1 MIWLQR
7 LREKL
12 FLKAKNQE
20 QFLHLLRD
28 AQKRE
33 LFDESTL
40 AMFEGVLQV
49 SDMQTRDIMIPRAQ
63 MVTVNADDTL
73 DEALPV
79 VIQAGHSRLPVV
91 GDNPNEI
98 VGILIVKD
106 LIPYMYHMNKKHKD
120 FKLQDIL
127 RPVSFIPES
136 KRLDTLLQEFRVNH
150 QHMAIVVD
158 EYGSIAGL
166 VTIEDV
172 LEQIV
177 GDIEDE
183 HDFDDENYIKKHSE
197 TTYIVK
203 AITPIEEF
211 NSYFKAKLDDEESDT
226 IGGIVLKAFGHLPKR
241 GENIIFEGFRFKILH
256 ADNRRIR
263 LLRVRR
269 NIK

>member
-1 MIWLQR
+1 MVWLKH

-12 FLKAKNQE
+12 FLKAKNLTE
-20 QFLHLLRD
+20 FLNIIRD
-28 AQKRE
+28 AQKRQ
-33 LFDESTL
+33 LIDDSTL
-40 AMFEGVLQV
+40 AMLEGVLQV
-49 SDMQTRDIMIPRAQ
+49 SDMQTRDIMIPRSQ
-63 MVTVNADDTL
+63 MISLQVDDDL
-73 DEALPV
+73 DACLPI
-79 VIQAGHSRLPVV
+79 VIQAGHSRLPVI
-91 GDNPNEI
+91 GDEPNEI

-106 LIPYMYHMNKKHKD
+106 LIPYLYNKNKD
-120 FKLQDIL
+120 FKLRNIL
-127 RPVSFIPES
+127 RPVLFIPES
-136 KRLDTLLQEFRVNH
+136 KKLDMLLQEFRVNH

-158 EYGSIAGL
+158 EYGKIAGL

-183 HDFDDENYIKKHSE
+183 HDFDDENYIKKQSE

-203 AITPIEEF
+203 AITPIEDF
-211 NSYFKAKLDDEESDT
+211 NEYFEANLDDSESDT
-226 IGGIVLKAFGHLPKR
+226 VGGILLKAFGHLPNR
-241 GENIIFEGFRFKILH
+241 GENIIYQNFRFKVLH

>member
-1 MIWLQR
+1 MVWLQR
-7 LREKL
+7 IREKL

-20 QFLHLLRD
+20 QFLRLLQD
-28 AQKRE
+28 AQKRA

-40 AMFEGVLQV
+40 AMLEAVLQV

-63 MVTVNADDTL
+63 MVTVDADYTL
-73 DEALPV
+73 EQAIPI

-91 GDNPNEI
+91 GDEPNEI
-98 VGILIVKD
+98 IGILIVKD
-106 LIPYMYHMNKKHKD
+106 LIATLYKNQKN
-120 FKLQDIL
+120 FKLRDIL

-158 EYGSIAGL
+158 EYGSTSGL

-183 HDFDDENYIKKHSE
+183 HDFDDENFIKKHSE

-203 AITPIEEF
+203 AVTPIEEF
-211 NSYFKAKLDDEESDT
+211 NTYFNANFDDEEADT
-226 IGGIVLKAFGHLPKR
+226 IGGILLKTLGHLPKR
-241 GENIIFEGFRFKILH
+241 GENITFEGFRFKVLH

-269 NIK
+269 NVL

>member
-1 MIWLQR
+1 MVWLQR
-7 LREKL
+7 LRENL
-12 FLKAKNQE
+12 FLKAKNRE
-20 QFLHLLRD
+20 QFLHVVRD
-28 AQKRE
+28 AQRRE
-33 LFDESTL
+33 LIDESTL
-40 AMFEGVLQV
+40 AMLEGVLQV

-63 MVTVNADDTL
+63 MITLNDEDTL
-73 DEALPV
+73 EMALPT
-79 VIQAGHSRLPVV
+79 VIQSGHSRLPVV
-91 GDNPNEI
+91 GDDPNKI

-106 LIPYMYHMNKKHKD
+106 LIPYLHKKHKH
-120 FKLQDIL
+120 FKLRDIL
-127 RPVSFIPES
+127 RPVSIIPES
-136 KRLDTLLQEFRVNH
+136 KPLDTLLQEFRLNH

-158 EYGSIAGL
+158 EYGSVAGL

-203 AITPIEEF
+203 AVTPVEEF
-211 NSYFKAKLDDEESDT
+211 NKYFDAELNDEESDT
-226 IGGIVLKAFGHLPKR
+226 IGGVLLQAFGHLPKR
-241 GENIIFEGFRFKILH
+241 GENIIFDHFRFKVLH

-269 NIK
+269 NISDH

>member
-1 MIWLQR
+1 MVWLQR
-7 LREKL
+7 IRDKL
-12 FLKAKNQE
+12 SLKAKSHE
-20 QFLHLLRD
+20 HLLRILRD
-28 AQKRE
+28 AQKRQ

-40 AMFEGVLQV
+40 AMFEGVLHI

-63 MVTVNADDTL
+63 MITLNADDPF
-73 DEALPV
+73 EANIPV
-79 VIQAGHSRLPVV
+79 IIQSGHSRLPVL
-91 GDNPNEI
+91 GDNPNEV

-106 LIPYMYHMNKKHKD
+106 LIPYLYKKHKD
-120 FKLQDIL
+120 FKLPDIL

-158 EYGSIAGL
+158 EYGSISGL

-203 AITPIEEF
+203 AITPVEEF
-211 NSYFKAKLDDEESDT
+211 NHYFKAKFDEEDSDT
-226 IGGIVLKAFGHLPKR
+226 IGGILLKAFGHLPNR
-241 GENIIFEGFRFKILH
+241 GENIVYEGFRFKVLH

-269 NIK
+269 NVK

>member
-1 MIWLQR
+1 MVWLQR
-7 LREKL
+7 LRERL
-12 FLKAKNQE
+12 FLNAKNHDQ
-20 QFLHLLRD
+20 LLRILRN

-49 SDMQTRDIMIPRAQ
+49 SEMQTRDIMIPRAQ
-63 MVTVNADDTL
+63 MVTLNADDPLEGTL
-73 DEALPV
+73 PI
-79 VIQAGHSRLPVV
+79 VIQAGHSRLPVL
-91 GDNPNEI
+91 GDEPNEI
-98 VGILIVKD
+98 IGILIVKD
-106 LIPYMYHMNKKHKD
+106 LIPYLYKKNKD
-120 FKLQDIL
+120 LKLRDIL

-158 EYGSIAGL
+158 EYGGISGL

-203 AITPIEEF
+203 AITPIDEF
-211 NSYFKAKLDDEESDT
+211 NHYFKAKFDDDEADT
-226 IGGIVLKAFGHLPKR
+226 IGGLILKAFGHLPNR
-241 GENIIFEGFRFKILH
+241 GENIIFEGFRFKVLH

-269 NIK
+269 NVL

>member
-1 MIWLQR
+1 MVWLQR

-12 FLKAKNQE
+12 FLKAKNRE
-20 QFLHLLRD
+20 QFLHIMRD
-28 AQKRE
+28 TQRRN
-33 LFDESTL
+33 LIDDSTL
-40 AMFEGVLQV
+40 TMLEGVLQV
-49 SDMQTRDIMIPRAQ
+49 SDMQTRDIMIPRGQ
-63 MVTVNADDTL
+63 MVTLDADYSLDT
-73 DEALPV
+73 ALPI
-79 VIQAGHSRLPVV
+79 VIQSGHSRLPVV
-91 GDNPNEI
+91 GNNPNEI

-106 LIPYMYHMNKKHKD
+106 LIPHLNQKHKH

-136 KRLDTLLQEFRVNH
+136 KRLDTLLQEFRINH

-158 EYGSIAGL
+158 EYGSVAGL

-183 HDFDDENYIKKHSE
+183 HDFDDEHFIKKHSE

-211 NSYFKAKLDDEESDT
+211 NQYFEADIEDEDADT
-226 IGGIVLKAFGHLPKR
+226 VGGLVLKAFGHLPKR
-241 GENIIFEGFRFKILH
+241 GENIVVEGFRFKILH

-269 NIK
+269 NIQ

>member
-1 MIWLQR
+1 MVWLQR
-7 LREKL
+7 LRESL
-12 FLKAKNQE
+12 FLKAKNHKE
-20 QFLHLLRD
+20 LLRVLRD
-28 AQKRE
+28 AQQRE

-49 SDMQTRDIMIPRAQ
+49 SDMQTRDIMIPRTQ
-63 MVTVNADDTL
+63 MITLNADDAF
-73 DEALPV
+73 ESNIQ
-79 VIQAGHSRLPVV
+79 VIIQSGHSRLPVL
-91 GDNPNEI
+91 GDSPNEV

-106 LIPYMYHMNKKHKD
+106 LIPYLHKKHKN
-120 FKLQDIL
+120 FKLRDIL

-136 KRLDTLLQEFRVNH
+136 KRLDTLLQEFRLNH

-183 HDFDDENYIKKHSE
+183 HDFDDENFIKKHSE

-211 NSYFKAKLDDEESDT
+211 NHYFNSTLDDHKADT
-226 IGGIVLKAFGHLPKR
+226 IGGILLKAFGHLPNR
-241 GENIIFEGFRFKILH
+241 GENIIYEGFRFKVLH

-269 NIK
+269 NIL

>member
-1 MIWLQR
+1 MVWLQR

-12 FLKAKNQE
+12 FLKAKNRE
-20 QFLHLLRD
+20 QFLHVLRD
-28 AQKRE
+28 AQHRE
-33 LFDESTL
+33 LIDEATL
-40 AMFEGVLQV
+40 SMLEGVLQV

-63 MVTVNADDTL
+63 MITL
-73 DEALPV
+73 NVEDSLDAILPI

-91 GDNPNEI
+91 GDDPNEI

-106 LIPYMYHMNKKHKD
+106 LIPFLYKKHKD
-120 FKLQDIL
+120 FKLRDIL
-127 RPVSFIPES
+127 RPVSIIPES

-158 EYGSIAGL
+158 EYGNVAGL

-183 HDFDDENYIKKHSE
+183 HDFDDENYIKKHSK

-203 AITPIEEF
+203 AITPVEEF
-211 NSYFKAKLDDEESDT
+211 NKYFEANLDDEADT
-226 IGGIVLKAFGHLPKR
+226 IGGILLKAFGHLPKR
-241 GENIIFEGFRFKILH
+241 GENIIFDQFRFKVLH

-269 NIK
+269 NIQ